1 MEEKNNA
8 ATKINFV
15 MVLYDYYNIG
25 VTIFE
30 HIKQLAAPVN
40 LYGIVTS
47 YEQIQDLSSVDLII
61 TTLPEIPALGMPTI
75 KVHMLPTKQDYET
88 ILLKATELTQNIHH
102 RELRRQIQQIFKK
115 ELFFPRTNFSSREEA
130 IRYLC
135 EKMETSDYV
144 DKAFHQEILYHEQ
157 VAPSAYRNVALP
169 HPLTADESLTR
180 ISSIAVALND
190 RPISWHK
197 NQVDF
202 IFLISLR
209 GEDRQLFKDVL

>member
-61 TTLPEIPALGMPTI
+61 TTLPEIPDLGIPTI

-130 IRYLC
+130 IRLC
-135 EKMETSDYV
+135 
-144 DKAFHQEILYHEQ
+144 
-157 VAPSAYRNVALP
+157 R
-169 HPLTADESLTR
+169 
-180 ISSIAVALND
+180 
-190 RPISWHK
+190 
-197 NQVDF
+197 
-202 IFLISLR
+202 
-209 GEDRQLFKDVL
+209 